1 MLNAVVKKLAET
13 EYVRSAIADRA
24 DLSAFKEK
32 PTPRIIFG
40 LCVIAFSYLIGWP
53 VITAL
58 GVLSVYLHEPM
69 IVAVG
74 GPVMYGLSHLTF
86 IVGAYFAGA
95 RYTRALLRWL
105 TRISMER
112 MMGGVVYSTKP
123 PAAGA
128 YGKNLTDRRPR

>member
-1 MLNAVVKKLAET
+1 MPNAFIRKLADT
-13 EYVRSAIADRA
+13 EYVRSVIADRA

-53 VITAL
+53 IITAL

-74 GPVMYGLSHLTF
+74 GPIMYLVSHLTF

-105 TRISMER
+105 TRIAMER
-112 MMGGVVYSTKP
+112 LMGGVVYSTER